1 MRKSRRKTRK
11 RSKNSL
17 HKNSKL
23 QKEEENNRFRTSA
36 L

>member
-1 MRKSRRKTRK
+1 
-11 RSKNSL
+11 L

-36 L
+36 LWAL